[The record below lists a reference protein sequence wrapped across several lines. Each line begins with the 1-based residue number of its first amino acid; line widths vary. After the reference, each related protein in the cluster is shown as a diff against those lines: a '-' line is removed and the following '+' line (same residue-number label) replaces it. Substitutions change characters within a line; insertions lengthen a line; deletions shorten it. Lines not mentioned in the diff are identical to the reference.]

1 MDYDGEE
8 DARSSL
14 LVHLNG
20 RLEGESRS
28 IGNGMCVLFALVIG
42 CRISLASMRQAY

>member
-20 RLEGESRS
+20 RLEGESNS
-28 IGNGMCVLFALVIG
+28 IEYGMRTLFAIG
-42 CRISLASMRQAY
+42 CSSSTSM

>member
-20 RLEGESRS
+20 RLEVESSS
-28 IGNGMCVLFALVIG
+28 IGNGICVPFAIG
-42 CRISLASMRQAY
+42 CRRSLASM